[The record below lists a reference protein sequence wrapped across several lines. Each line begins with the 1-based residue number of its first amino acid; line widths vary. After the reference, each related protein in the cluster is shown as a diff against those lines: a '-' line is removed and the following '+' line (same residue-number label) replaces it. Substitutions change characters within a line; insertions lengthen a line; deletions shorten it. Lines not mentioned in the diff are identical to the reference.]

1 MNLKKWASARFFW
14 IQVGKLYE
22 NRGPGKAGNQ
32 LDCVKGT
39 RAFFGFD
46 YINIDQIT
54 RNTKLGE
61 IKMRAGSRPITSRSV
76 WYANNSMDKVH
87 LPVPGSFGPHSYDD
101 RTIIFERTDDYFLVS
116 IGSQVECKDWL
127 HSSQEQGLCFEMN
140 QGRLFGFFDL

>member
-54 RNTKLGE
+54 RDGKMEKLIQSHHFIYLRIMGLTTVSQNYWKQKYVIQKTK
-61 IKMRAGSRPITSRSV
+61 
-76 WYANNSMDKVH
+76 
-87 LPVPGSFGPHSYDD
+87 
-101 RTIIFERTDDYFLVS
+101 
-116 IGSQVECKDWL
+116 
-127 HSSQEQGLCFEMN
+127 
-140 QGRLFGFFDL
+140 